1 MNSSL
6 SESQSE
12 LRPLLSPEE
21 VEATQVYP
29 VIHMI
34 RADVIHFIDTPL
46 TYEALTAP
54 DLTYTLIRPL
64 VDKYV
69 AIQQDGNFSVVF
81 CFLLNRVHFVRD
93 RNLATATLSKS
104 RATLCEILAIRIMRE
119 NANDMLRLTMTA
131 TTSWPVYSG
140 AEQDLIERAKAERSD
155 DLEERVGNA
164 IEMAI
169 ISKAK
174 RFIKSSSC
182 QKVIDGIWS
191 GKCVYQAQSSHSIL
205 SDTYKRTPIHFY
217 DPHKAPLLDHYRLK
231 VPAIRS
237 VLEYMNFLGLFILFV
252 IAIEFNERD
261 TINVSEFIFMVY
273 ALGFTLEKVA
283 AMQEHGIKVYFKGT
297 WNGFDLAF
305 VTTFWIYGFLR
316 LYGMYHDVLWART
329 LGIDCLAII
338 ACLMFPRLAFVT
350 LRDNLMVLSLR
361 AMMVQFVVLMC
372 IAAFCFCGFLY
383 ALWTL
388 SRNQAQY
395 SVGHISWWMLDLFFG
410 LDASGFDRATTFHPI
425 FGPVLMVTYA
435 CLSNTL
441 LLTVLVS
448 ILSHTFSTI
457 NEDAAAEAM
466 FRKAVSTIEGVKAD
480 SLFSYQPPINLF
492 ALFVMLPMSYI
503 LSPRWFHKVNVFMIR
518 LTSFPILLGI
528 AVYERQ
534 AKKNHTIGFYSTFS
548 AIAEKAIDTLPRQ
561 FKRLTFFDGLAGADA
576 DIDAIFEIEEEAS
589 ESALDT
595 TEYPMSPV
603 DAPRDRRMSPTKR
616 ATKLPSPPPANRQH
630 TGPARD
636 APRTRVASLLSD
648 AAHNAAH
655 AVSPLAQLF
664 QPLIVDDSIPEESE
678 ASTEDGQVHQPHVVI
693 PIPQISYGPASRR
706 RLSSIARRPTG
717 HDFNAQAHAT
727 GMRKFPG
734 TSGSAGTDHE
744 HPMPESPSQLE
755 ESASQMKKDEGD
767 DMGNTSSQVFSR
779 LEKIEER
786 QQRIERLLE
795 QVVAGISQPRTL
807 SKE

>member
-383 ALWTL
+383 ALWT
-388 SRNQAQY
+388 
-395 SVGHISWWMLDLFFG
+395 HISWWMLDLFFG